1 MPEGRTR
8 GEVEREAS
16 DTGGVAQH
24 PLLLLSQRLQ
34 CDAAGVGG
42 LLAYIPTGSPS
53 LRSGVTRG

>member
-24 PLLLLSQRLQ
+24 PQRQSILQ
-34 CDAAGVGG
+34 SIKKYPATKV
-42 LLAYIPTGSPS
+42 LADSRCRERI
-53 LRSGVTRG
+53 

>member
-8 GEVEREAS
+8 GEVEKWRGRVEREAS

-24 PLLLLSQRLQ
+24 PQLLFSQRLQ

-42 LLAYIPTGSPS
+42 L
-53 LRSGVTRG
+53 

>member
-16 DTGGVAQH
+16 DTGGVAQQ
-24 PLLLLSQRLQ
+24 PRLLLSQRLQ

-42 LLAYIPTGSPS
+42 L
-53 LRSGVTRG
+53 